1 MTEELSASQVN
12 VTKGRGCRMTRDP
25 IDVRLALKRYR
36 GMQLSLVECL
46 TRRLCQT
53 TKGAAGGHATS
64 RGRRAGG
71 GRRKEESEGDL
82 DD

>member
-1 MTEELSASQVN
+1 
-12 VTKGRGCRMTRDP
+12 MTRDP

-53 TKGAAGGHATS
+53 TKGAAEGHATS

-71 GRRKEESEGDL
+71 GIRRKEESEEDH